1 MIASTGA
8 WILEPVDHYRQNVT
22 GQHKLCRLPARAG
35 HQTETIAETTL
46 ARSTIRR
53 AGPGSIR
60 SLSGW
65 VEGTRTLNLRLMRP
79 MPYLFWPRPK
89 EWSAFPSIRS
99 STQKRGGPGG
109 IRTHRLPI
117 LRRAHVP
124 ILLRGF
130 WPAREESNLQRTELQ
145 PAALPLELRADKLT
159 ITCLGG
165 RIRTSEHPD
174 PNRGVNQTHLRPDKS
189 KNLRLEPS
197 RSRKL
202 HPTRKRRLILFWYP
216 GRESNPH
223 SLPRQGSCLAA
234 SHTVPNPPLQPHGCS
249 RSTGPGP
256 GIEPGSLANRARVL
270 PLDDSRSFLILILQ
284 TWRVPKGSNPD
295 PRGWNP

>member
-1 MIASTGA
+1 MPRRNRPLRRRRCCAARGPTASSSPADRRAREAGPCACSTLTPPVIASTGA

-145 PAALPLELRADKLT
+145 PAALPLEATSRQTHDNLSGREDSNLRTPGSKP
-159 ITCLGG
+159 G
-165 RIRTSEHPD
+165 SEPD
-174 PNRGVNQTHLRPDKS
+174 PPPPRQIQ
-189 KNLRLEPS
+189 EPS
-197 RSRKL
+197 
-202 HPTRKRRLILFWYP
+202 P
-216 GRESNPH
+216 GAQSQPQAPSHKKAKAH
-223 SLPRQGSCLAA
+223 SLLVPR
-234 SHTVPNPPLQPHGCS
+234 T
-249 RSTGPGP
+249 
-256 GIEPGSLANRARVL
+256 GIEPAFSTSTG
-270 PLDDSRSFLILILQ
+270 
-284 TWRVPKGSNPD
+284 
-295 PRGWNP
+295 